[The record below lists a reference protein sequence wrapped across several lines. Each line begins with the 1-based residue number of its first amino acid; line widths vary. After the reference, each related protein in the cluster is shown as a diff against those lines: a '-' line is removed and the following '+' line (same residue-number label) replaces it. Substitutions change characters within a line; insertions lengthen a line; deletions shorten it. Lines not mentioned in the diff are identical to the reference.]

1 MLGIRISNKGIIRF
15 ALGTAVLGWLAFVF
29 ADIFIL
35 FGNVNN
41 IKTGIP
47 PFVANLALN
56 IFIISLFFYYKLR
69 INKIESINFID
80 LLWRVFA
87 TGLLATV
94 VSLAIKFLFFAIG
107 NTNFAENV
115 FVIKIAYHLNFGLVS
130 AFLISTFIVWK
141 RLILYQKSKFLLKSW
156 AIFEYL
162 LLSSLALDLIF
173 SDFSNFISIALL
185 TILIFMGLAFSVNL
199 KWVAYLNFKQK
210 WKSILLILLV
220 LLYLGYFFG
229 NLLRFAT
236 NNPLTTNILENV
248 FIIAL
253 FSFVFMYSLFSLLV
267 ILFNLPTSSV
277 FEQKL
282 DEVMNF
288 QKLSQSI
295 QTEKS
300 EVQVFEILLQSATS
314 TVFADAGWIEIFS
327 EGGNGQYHVHQVT
340 DDEINVVKN
349 NIKNNNV
356 KGILDTDT
364 DKNVKS
370 DTQLNV
376 LKGTRFKS
384 IIAYPIVVQSA
395 QVGTLA
401 LLKDVTE
408 GFNKEMTN
416 VIRTFV
422 NQAGI
427 SIENFRLMTEA
438 LENERYQ
445 EERKIAKQVSD
456 SLLPK
461 SLEFNSDFEI
471 FAFSESADEVGGDY
485 FDTCKVDDDKIAII
499 IADVSGKGTSA
510 AFHMAQM
517 KGIFSSLGQ
526 LGLRPKEF
534 MVNANRAI
542 SNSLEKASFIT
553 ASYLEINSKTKSIE
567 LSRAGHCPAIFFNSS
582 ENRAEIFEDKG
593 LGLGIIRNDS
603 YGNYVETRKVDY
615 NPGDILLLYTDG
627 ITEAKNIKR
636 EEFGEE
642 RIIQIIE
649 KSGTKAADDIKNEVI
664 NSLYKFCGKQLVDDD
679 YTMLIVK
686 FK

>member
-1 MLGIRISNKGIIRF
+1 MLGARISNKNIIRF
-15 ALGTAVLGWLAFVF
+15 ALGIAVLSWLAFVF
-29 ADIFIL
+29 SDIFIL
-35 FGNVNN
+35 FGTVNK

-47 PFVANLALN
+47 PAVTNIALDT
-56 IFIISLFFYYKLR
+56 FIISLFFYYKLR
-69 INKIESINFID
+69 IGKVESINFID

-107 NTNFAENV
+107 NTNFSENV
-115 FVIKIAYHLNFGLVS
+115 FVINLSYHINFGLVS

-162 LLSSLALDLIF
+162 LLVSLLLDLF
-173 SDFSNFISIALL
+173 YFDFFNYLSIALL
-185 TILIFMGLAFSVNL
+185 TILIIMGLAFSVNL

-220 LLYLGYFFG
+220 LLYLGYFIG
-229 NLLRFAT
+229 NLWRFAV
-236 NNPLTTNILENV
+236 NNPITTNVLENT
-248 FIIAL
+248 FIIAI
-253 FSFVFMYSLFSLLV
+253 FSFISLYALFSLLV

-282 DEVMNF
+282 EEVMNF

-300 EVQVFEILLQSATS
+300 EVQVYEILLQSATS
-314 TVFADAGWIEIFS
+314 TVFADAGWIEIFI
-327 EGGNGQYHVHQVT
+327 EGKEGHYYSQNIT
-340 DDEINVVKN
+340 DEEINVVKSH
-349 NIKNNNV
+349 IKTDKI

-384 IIAYPIVVQSA
+384 IVAYPILVQNS
-395 QVGTLA
+395 QMGTLA
-401 LLKDVTE
+401 LLKEVSE

-416 VIRTFV
+416 IIRTFV

-427 SIENFRLMTEA
+427 SIENFRLMSEA

-445 EERKIAKQVSD
+445 EERKIAKQVSS

-461 SLEFNSDFEI
+461 SLEFNEDFEI
-471 FAFSESADEVGGDY
+471 FSFSESADEVGGDY
-485 FDTCKVDDDKIAII
+485 FDTCKIDDNKIAIV

-510 AFHMAQM
+510 AFHMSQM
-517 KGIFSSLGQ
+517 KGVFNSLAQ
-526 LGLRPKEF
+526 LGLGPKDF
-534 MVNANRAI
+534 MINANRAL
-542 SNSLEKASFIT
+542 SSSLEKTSFIT
-553 ASYLEINSKTKSIE
+553 ASYFELDSNSKSVEFT
-567 LSRAGHCPAIFFNSS
+567 RAGHCPTLYFNSS
-582 ENRAEIFEDKG
+582 EKSSQFFEDKG
-593 LGLGIIRNDS
+593 LGLGIIRNSTYD
-603 YGNYVETRKVDY
+603 NYIEVRKINY
-615 NPGDILLLYTDG
+615 SQGDILLLYTDG
-627 ITEAKNIKR
+627 ITEAKNMKR
-636 EEFGEE
+636 EEFGYE
-642 RIIQIIE
+642 RLKQIIE
-649 KSGTKAADDIKNEVI
+649 NNYSKPADEIKNEVI
-664 NSLYKFCGKQLVDDD
+664 DSLYGFLGKQLVDDD
-679 YTMLIVK
+679 YTMLVIK